1 MTIHTVLGEEEWLN
15 NNTNYHIEVKVH
27 NEMLKLYKARQFDV
41 AIKFCEDLKRCF
53 GGELE
58 EYYKMM
64 IQRCLD
70 CKDNVPEDWDGIYR
84 ATSK

>member
-1 MTIHTVLGEEEWLN
+1 
-15 NNTNYHIEVKVH
+15 VH
-27 NEMLKLYKARQFDV
+27 NEMLRLYKARQFDV
-41 AIKFCEDLKRCF
+41 AIKFCEDLTRCF

-64 IQRCLD
+64 IERCNTL
-70 CKDNVPEDWDGIYR
+70 KDTVDEDWNGVFV